1 MNTRKQYKKSPPPS
15 PMYVVINREGEVFTG
30 LCRGYTQWS
39 GNWLEAK
46 PLYKENTTR
55 LLEENIGAEIIKEE
69 ELLK

>member
-1 MNTRKQYKKSPPPS
+1 MNTRRQHRKSNPPT

-30 LCRGYTQWS
+30 LRMGYTQWS
-39 GNWLEAK
+39 SNWFEAK

>member
-1 MNTRKQYKKSPPPS
+1 MNTQRQYRKSNPPT

-30 LCRGYTQWS
+30 LSRGYTQWS
-39 GNWLEAK
+39 SNWFEAK